1 MFVIFE
7 IIIFIINIKINI
19 ILKNAKNKLIIII
32 ILILKNDKNRYL
44 IIITK
49 ININA
54 ERIKIMKKEVRINV
68 SVPEEIHYQLK
79 LEALTERKNL
89 KDKIVEILKG
99 HCSTKKKSEK

>member
-19 ILKNAKNKLIIII
+19 ILKNDKNKILIINI
-32 ILILKNDKNRYL
+32 KV
-44 IIITK
+44 IIIT
-49 ININA
+49 

-89 KDKIVEILKG
+89 KDKIVEILKN
-99 HCSTKKKSEK
+99 HCKAKTERKT